1 MNLSILEQ
9 LSRSLLGGDF
19 DHGFPH
25 VERVLNWAKRI
36 SFHEDLEVNWELLK
50 TIVILHD
57 LGRMVGEPHAY
68 YSGLIAEELLGE
80 MEAPPSFKR
89 RVVNAILFHSF
100 SYRRREKVN
109 PESTEA
115 LVVSDA
121 DKLDALGVVGFL
133 RVFLFSFKHGR
144 SLEET
149 LRHFEEKIFNLDS
162 ELFFNYSR
170 TLAEELAARTKK
182 LVGDLLSEL
191 SSNSLGKSDK
201 GY

>member
-1 MNLSILEQ
+1 MSFRILEE
-9 LSRSLLGGDF
+9 LSRSLLGEGF

-25 VERVLNWAKRI
+25 VERVWNWAVRI
-36 SFHEDLEVNWELLK
+36 ASRENLKVNHELLR
-50 TIVILHD
+50 TIILLHD
-57 LGRMVGEPHAY
+57 LGRLIGEPHAY

-80 MEAPPSFKR
+80 IGVTPDFKR

-100 SYRRREKVN
+100 SYRRRAKIE

-133 RVFLFSFKHGR
+133 RVFLYSCRHGR
-144 SLEET
+144 SFEET
-149 LRHFEEKIFNLDS
+149 LKHFDEKIFRLDD

-170 TLAEELAARTKK
+170 AQAEELEARTRR
-182 LVGDLLSEL
+182 LLTELFSEL
-191 SSNSLGKSDK
+191 DSA
-201 GY
+201 